1 MSPSEEGAHACVAAE
16 LGGKAEEFLSSTNS
30 HTDYEEI

>member
-1 MSPSEEGAHACVAAE
+1 MSPSEEGAYACVAAE

-30 HTDYEEI
+30 YIDYEEV